1 MPTGVSRTDDDD
13 DEGII
18 TLLSMKPYFHSAS
31 LHPSVAVIIGK
42 LNARGWGGGG
52 GGERRNPLMEHV

>member
-1 MPTGVSRTDDDD
+1 MPTGVSRTDDDND

-42 LNARGWGGGG
+42 LNTRGWGGGG
-52 GGERRNPLMEHV
+52 GRRRNPLMEHV